1 VSATTVATLARA
13 LRIQQAELLY
23 HVTSRAARAS
33 FLFPTALEREI
44 FEEVLM
50 IALPRAEMECHAY
63 CVMGTHYHLLLWTTR
78 ANLGSAMK
86 RLNWLYAWRFNRL
99 FGFKGHAFESRYWS
113 KPVETPEQLVTT
125 IRYLA
130 LNPVRAGLCGSPL
143 AWPWSSYA
151 ATVGLADQPVFLTV
165 ERVLREFD
173 PQPQRARA
181 AIRRF
186 VEAPAVTD

>member
-1 VSATTVATLARA
+1 
-13 LRIQQAELLY
+13 
-23 HVTSRAARAS
+23 
-33 FLFPTALEREI
+33 
-44 FEEVLM
+44 
-50 IALPRAEMECHAY
+50 
-63 CVMGTHYHLLLWTTR
+63 
-78 ANLGSAMK
+78 MK

-113 KPVETPEQLVTT
+113 KPVETPEQFVTT

-151 ATVGLADQPVFLTV
+151 ATVGLAEQPVFLTLD
-165 ERVLREFD
+165 RVLREFD
-173 PQPQRARA
+173 PEPEQARA

-186 VEAPAVTD
+186 VEELAVAA